1 MKRLPRLM
9 ATCLLTLAPLSLTHA
24 EIDQF
29 KIMAPANPGGGWDTI
44 ARTLGD
50 ALKANGQA
58 KNVVVENK
66 AGAGG
71 TIGMA
76 QFINNEKGNPNALL
90 VAGAITVGAIETNK
104 SPVNFSM
111 VAPIAR
117 LMGEYDVLV
126 VPENSPYKTL
136 TELMDAVKKDP
147 GSVSFGGG
155 SAGGV
160 DHIIAGLMA
169 ETVGVEGSKVN
180 YIPFAGGGEGK
191 AAILGGQVTA
201 YLSGYGELADL
212 ITAQKVRAL
221 GVSSDK
227 KIDGVD
233 IPTMKEQGVD
243 VVLANWRAVF
253 GAPDIKEEEKAALIK
268 LVEEAV
274 KSPTWQDK
282 AKVSQWTDMM
292 LTGDDFKKFLEEE
305 QKVTAET
312 LKKLKIGG

>member
-282 AKVSQWTDMM
+282 AKASQWTDMM

>member
-1 MKRLPRLM
+1 MKKLPRLI
-9 ATCLLTLAPLSLTHA
+9 ATCLLALAPLSLTHA

-282 AKVSQWTDMM
+282 AKAAQWTDMM

>member
-1 MKRLPRLM
+1 MRKLSRLI
-9 ATCLLTLAPLSLTHA
+9 TICLLTLSPLSLTHA
-24 EIDQF
+24 EVDQF
-29 KIMAPANPGGGWDTI
+29 KMMAPANPGGGWDTI

-50 ALKANGQA
+50 ALKATGQV

-104 SPVNFSM
+104 SPVNFTM

-117 LMGEYDVLV
+117 LMGEFDVIV
-126 VPENSPYKTL
+126 VPADSPYKTI
-136 TELMDAVKKDP
+136 TELMDAFKKDP
-147 GSVSFGGG
+147 GAISFGGG

-169 ETVGVEGSKVN
+169 EKVGVEATKVN
-180 YIPFAGGGEGK
+180 YIPFGGGGEGK
-191 AAILGGQVTA
+191 AAILGGQITA
-201 YLSGYGELADL
+201 YLSGYGELVDL
-212 ITAQKVRAL
+212 LSANKVRAL
-221 GVSSDK
+221 GISGDK
-227 KIDGVD
+227 RLEGVD
-233 IPTMKEQGVD
+233 IPTLKEQGVD
-243 VVLANWRAVF
+243 VVMANWRAVF
-253 GAPDIKEEEKAALIK
+253 GAPDITDEQKATLTK
-268 LVEEAV
+268 MVEEAV

-282 AKVSQWTDMM
+282 AKASQWTDMM
-292 LTGDDFKKFLEEE
+292 LTGEDFKKFLEEE

-312 LKKLKIGG
+312 VKKLKIGG

>member
-1 MKRLPRLM
+1 MRKLSRLI
-9 ATCLLTLAPLSLTHA
+9 TICLLTLSPLSLTHA
-24 EIDQF
+24 EVDQF
-29 KIMAPANPGGGWDTI
+29 KMMAPANPGGGWDTI

-50 ALKANGQA
+50 ALKATGQV

-104 SPVNFSM
+104 SPVNFTM

-117 LMGEYDVLV
+117 LMGEFDVIV
-126 VPENSPYKTL
+126 VPADSPYKTIN
-136 TELMDAVKKDP
+136 ELMDAFKKDP
-147 GSVSFGGG
+147 GAISFGGG

-169 ETVGVEGSKVN
+169 EKVGVEATKVN
-180 YIPFAGGGEGK
+180 YIPFGGGGEGK
-191 AAILGGQVTA
+191 AAILGGQITA
-201 YLSGYGELADL
+201 YLSGYGELVDL
-212 ITAQKVRAL
+212 LSANKVRAL
-221 GVSSDK
+221 GISGDK
-227 KIDGVD
+227 RLEGVD
-233 IPTMKEQGVD
+233 IPTLKEQGVD
-243 VVLANWRAVF
+243 VVMANWRAVF
-253 GAPDIKEEEKAALIK
+253 GAPDITDEQKVTLTKM
-268 LVEEAV
+268 VEEAV

-282 AKVSQWTDMM
+282 AKASQWTDMM
-292 LTGDDFKKFLEEE
+292 LTGEDFKKFLEEE

-312 LKKLKIGG
+312 VKKLKIGG

>member
-1 MKRLPRLM
+1 MKRLPRLI
-9 ATCLLTLAPLSLTHA
+9 ATCLLALAPLSLTHA

-282 AKVSQWTDMM
+282 AKAAQWTDMM

>member
-1 MKRLPRLM
+1 MKRLPRLI
-9 ATCLLTLAPLSLTHA
+9 ATCLFALAPFSITHA
-24 EIDQF
+24 EIAQF

-117 LMGEYDVLV
+117 LMGEYDVVV
-126 VPENSPYKTL
+126 VPDNSPYKTL

-169 ETVGVEGSKVN
+169 EKVGVEGSKVN

-201 YLSGYGELADL
+201 YLSGYGELTDL
-212 ITAQKVRAL
+212 ISAKKVRAL
-221 GVSSDK
+221 GISSDK
-227 KIDGVD
+227 KLDGVD
-233 IPTMKEQGVD
+233 IPTLKEQGVD

-253 GAPDIKEEEKAALIK
+253 GAPDLNDEEKADLIE

-282 AKVSQWTDMM
+282 AKASQWTDMM
-292 LTGDDFKKFLEEE
+292 MTGDDFKKFLEEE

>member
-1 MKRLPRLM
+1 MKRLPRLI
-9 ATCLLTLAPLSLTHA
+9 ATCLLALAPLSLTHA

-58 KNVVVENK
+58 KNVLVENK

-282 AKVSQWTDMM
+282 AKAAQWTDMM